1 MQIQHLRNATIIVT
15 LGSHRILVDPMLAP
29 RGTLPPL
36 RILGGPGLGGRQ
48 RNPLVDLPACADA
61 ALDGV
66 THALITHCQKG
77 HFDHLDRAAK
87 RWLRDRKIPVIC
99 SPEDAAH
106 LRARGLDARPLPADH
121 AQPSPFLG
129 GRIRTVRCTHGRGL
143 VGRFMAHGVGYLIE
157 LPGEPSL
164 YLSGDTVLTPA
175 VETFVTHHRPE
186 VCVVPAGGAKFDVG
200 GEIIMGID
208 DVVALCCIAPGIVIA
223 NHLEALGH
231 CPETRAGLAEA
242 ARRAG
247 IGDRLRIPEDG
258 ELLTFRGA
266 GN

>member
-175 VETFVTHHRPE
+175 VETFVTHHRPD
-186 VCVVPAGGAKFDVG
+186 VSVVPAGGAKFDVG

-208 DVVALCCIAPGIVIA
+208 EVVALCRIAPGIVIA

-242 ARRAG
+242 ARGAG

-258 ELLTFRGA
+258 EVLTFRGA
-266 GN
+266 GD